1 MPDQP
6 LEEALPKTNGVA
18 RPRPKHPDFRKA
30 TPEALARALLRPL
43 TAPDPSL
50 RKGRVSGESA

>member
-1 MPDQP
+1 MKEQKPEP
-6 LEEALPKTNGVA
+6 NGRSAPVRR
-18 RPRPKHPDFRKA
+18 RPPIHIA

-43 TAPDPSL
+43 TPPDPAL

>member
-1 MPDQP
+1 MT
-6 LEEALPKTNGVA
+6 ERKTRTNGA
-18 RPRPKHPDFRKA
+18 TRPRPKHPDLRKA

-50 RKGRVSGESA
+50 RKGRGSGESA